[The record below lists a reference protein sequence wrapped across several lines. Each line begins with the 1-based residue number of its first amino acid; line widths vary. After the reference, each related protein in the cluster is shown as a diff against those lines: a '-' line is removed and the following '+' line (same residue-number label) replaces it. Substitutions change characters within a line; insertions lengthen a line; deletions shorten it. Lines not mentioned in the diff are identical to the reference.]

1 MDYFAPSLTV
11 AGRTFDWGSRTYV
24 MAILNVSPES
34 FSGDGVTDLGA
45 IEEQA
50 RRFADDGAD
59 LIDVGGLS
67 TRPGFAEISI
77 EAETAR
83 VVPAIEAV
91 RRVTDLPVSVDT
103 YRAEVARAALDVGA
117 HVVNDVTGLRGD
129 EAMAALVA
137 ERGVPA
143 VLMHNQ
149 RGRAHHDVIE
159 DVRTGFEASLS
170 LADEAGVPRK
180 RIILDPGFGFGWTVE
195 QNMEMLRR
203 VGELRELDLPL
214 LVGTSRKSSI
224 GAVLGIDDADERVF
238 GTAATV
244 AVAIANGADIV
255 RVHDVREM
263 TQVVRMTDAIVR
275 GGR

>member
-1 MDYFAPSLTV
+1 
-11 AGRTFDWGSRTYV
+11 

-34 FSGDGVTDLGA
+34 FSGDGVTDVRA

-50 RRFADDGAD
+50 RRFADERAD

-77 EAETAR
+77 EAEVAR

-103 YRAEVARAALDVGA
+103 YRAAVAGAALDAGA
-117 HVVNDVTGLRGD
+117 QMVNDVTGFRGD

-137 ERGVPA
+137 ERGVSA

-149 RGRAHHDVIE
+149 RGRAFHDVIG
-159 DVRTGFEASLS
+159 DVRAGFEASLALS
-170 LADEAGVPRK
+170 DGSGIGREK
-180 RIILDPGFGFGWTVE
+180 FILDPGFGFGWTVE

-203 VGELRELDLPL
+203 LGELRELGLPM

-224 GAVLGIDDADERVF
+224 GAVLGIEDADERVF

-244 AVAIANGADIV
+244 AVAVANGADIV

-275 GGR
+275 EGR